1 MKRLC
6 AVAAVAGVFAA
17 AAAAGDYNGQLRALM
32 PTPKEVGFT
41 QLIRDAHLRGY
52 AQAPRHAK
60 KPAAN
65 LAHGFKGG
73 VAAIYAKGTAKSPV
87 EAAATVYL
95 YATDAEAKTAWQRAC
110 PSCSHVLVKG
120 VQMRYEERKV
130 NGAVTFR
137 SVTFC
142 RNVWAAVIAAGPE
155 ATTKLAN
162 DVGVISGAVY
172 RRATHFGMSA
182 CK

>member
-1 MKRLC
+1 MRRLC

-17 AAAAGDYNGQLRALM
+17 AAAAGDYHGQLRALM

-41 QLIRDAHLRGY
+41 QLIAFR
-52 AQAPRHAK
+52 QAK

-65 LAHGFKGG
+65 LARGFKGG

-87 EAAATVYL
+87 EAAATVYV